1 MPRAAAHDVGMRP
14 FASLVLFAL
23 TLGACTQTPVAE
35 ESAAP
40 LPAAVAATGAGSG
53 GKCDRPGQFW
63 ARRGLA
69 GERMCVTPYPD
80 AGKACSDRS
89 DCTGRCIADYEAVK
103 GQTSGSPA
111 VGKCQADDALF
122 GCYAEV
128 AQGRLG
134 PRICVD

>member
-1 MPRAAAHDVGMRP
+1 MPGKAAQEAGMRL
-14 FASLVLFAL
+14 ASIALFAL
-23 TLGACTQTPVAE
+23 ALAACTQTPVAE
-35 ESAAP
+35 EGSGP
-40 LPAAVAATGAGSG
+40 LPTAAAATGAGSG

-63 ARRGLA
+63 ARRGLM
-69 GERMCVTPYPD
+69 GEKMCVTPYPD

-89 DCTGRCIADYEAVK
+89 DCAGRCIADYAAVK

-128 AQGRLG
+128 RQGRLG
-134 PRICVD
+134 ARLCVD

>member
-1 MPRAAAHDVGMRP
+1 MR
-14 FASLVLFAL
+14 SLVSLLPFGLAL
-23 TLGACTQTPVAE
+23 AGCSQTPVAE
-35 ESAAP
+35 ESSAP
-40 LPAAVAATGAGSG
+40 LPTAVAATGAGAGTG

-80 AGKACSDRS
+80 AGKACTDKS
-89 DCTGRCIADYEAVK
+89 DCAGRCIADYGSVK
-103 GQTSGSPA
+103 GRTSGSPA

-128 AQGRLG
+128 VQGRLG
-134 PRICVD
+134 ARLCVD